1 MATSWVGLGSL
12 LRRWLASG
20 LSLPLSALGPRARW
34 PVSSCT
40 WAITPSSHS
49 SARWASFSPNTARS
63 RHITSAISLHT
74 SPSATI
80 EVCEDSSG
88 MYVAEP
94 IRWSDSGVVMLD
106 QRRLPTEET
115 YYTYTTYQDVAKSI
129 KEMVIRGAPA
139 IGVAAAMGVAIGL
152 QKSTAKSL
160 AELRAEFPVIADT
173 LAKTRPTAVDLFWAL
188 ERMKHRFAELT
199 ARSSDLAQIKRAMVD
214 EAKAVH
220 AEKRSTDEAM
230 GRFGAEFMPR
240 EGYVMTQCNAGAL
253 ATAGIGSALGVI
265 QVAVEQGKKLHVYVP
280 ETRPYLQG
288 ARLTAW
294 ELYRS
299 HIPLT
304 LITANKIGT
313 YQIAVLAREH
323 GVPFYIAAP
332 VSTFDLSIASGEQIP
347 IEERSSAEV
356 TEIRGVRIA
365 PDVRAAH
372 PAFDVTP
379 SRYIA
384 AIFTERGVAR
394 APYGESLQALARAR
408 SLSAR

>member
-1 MATSWVGLGSL
+1 
-12 LRRWLASG
+12 
-20 LSLPLSALGPRARW
+20 
-34 PVSSCT
+34 
-40 WAITPSSHS
+40 
-49 SARWASFSPNTARS
+49 
-63 RHITSAISLHT
+63 
-74 SPSATI
+74 
-80 EVCEDSSG
+80 

-160 AELRAEFPVIADT
+160 AELRAEFPIIADA
-173 LAKTRPTAVDLFWAL
+173 LARTRPTAVDLFWAL
-188 ERMKHRFAELT
+188 ERMKNRFAEIT
-199 ARSSDLAQIKRAMVD
+199 ARTSDLAQIKQAMIE

-220 AEKRSTDEAM
+220 AEKRATDEAM
-230 GRFGAEFMPR
+230 GRFGAEFLPR
-240 EGYVMTQCNAGAL
+240 EGHVMTQCNAGAL

-294 ELYRS
+294 ELHRS
-299 HIPLT
+299 NIPLT
-304 LITANKIGT
+304 LITDNMVGHFLKSGKVGAIVTGADRVAANGDTANKIGT
-313 YQIAVLAREH
+313 YQIAVLAKENN
-323 GVPFYIAAP
+323 VPFYIAAP
-332 VSTFDLSIASGEQIP
+332 ISTFDLSIPDGDHIP
-347 IEERSSAEV
+347 IEERSSDEV
-356 TEIRGVRIA
+356 TQIKGIRIA
-365 PDVRAAH
+365 PDVHAAH

-379 SRYIA
+379 NRYIS

-394 APYGESLQALARAR
+394 APYTEALRALAAAPQSVAAR
-408 SLSAR
+408 